1 MNVLAALGDIL
12 DTKIADVPL
21 FNLFTFILIIIIAFV
36 IGRVIR
42 VNIKRAFKDK
52 VQKTTL
58 ASLEKVVYYGI
69 IIIGFLVALPQI
81 GVSLSGLLVAGGILG
96 IVIGFA
102 SQTVVSNLI
111 SGLFLLIERP
121 IEIGEGVN
129 IDDIS
134 GVVKDIK
141 ILSTTIRSY
150 DGIYV
155 RIPNDKV
162 FSSAIQNYDI
172 HGARRFIY
180 KVGIRYRDNAEKAIT
195 LIMELLEDH
204 PFVLRNPPSQVF
216 VEELGDNS
224 VQLSIRIW
232 APSSQWYDVY
242 TELLWK
248 IKMALEENGIE
259 IPFPQRV
266 IWMSDEKRV
275 TK

>member
-1 MNVLAALGDIL
+1 MNILAALGDVL
-12 DTKIADVPL
+12 DIKIGDVPL
-21 FNLFTFILIIIIAFV
+21 INLFTFILIIFIAFV

-42 VNIKRAFKDK
+42 INIKRAFKDK

-58 ASLEKVVYYGI
+58 GNLEKVVYYGI
-69 IIIGFLVALPQI
+69 IVIGFLVALPQI

-111 SGLFLLIERP
+111 SGIFLLIERP

-162 FSSAIQNYDI
+162 FSSAIHNYDI
-172 HGARRFIY
+172 HGARRFTY
-180 KVGIRYRDNAEKAIT
+180 TVGIRYRDNATTAIKIIT
-195 LIMELLEDH
+195 ELLEGH
-204 PFVLRNPPSQVF
+204 PFVLREPASQVF

-232 APSSQWYDVY
+232 APSSQWYSVY

-248 IKMALEENGIE
+248 IKMALEHHGIE
-259 IPFPQRV
+259 IPFPQHV
-266 IWMSDEKRV
+266 IWMADEKKT